1 MDNQDIRIAQ
11 ILADGDVDNEEMQ
24 EKSSET
30 IAQAVMATGA
40 GRKCAFSAS
49 ASRNGAQLR
58 ARSTLATCPVA

>member
-30 IAQAVMATGA
+30 AAKYLHYLKIMMN
-40 GRKCAFSAS
+40 KY
-49 ASRNGAQLR
+49 LY
-58 ARSTLATCPVA
+58 L